1 MVEGKANMMPAAA
14 PARAKPAAKSAGY
27 RLEAAGLERAK
38 NVTPGFFRR
47 MFGRKEPSMFH
58 RCLAIH
64 MHHAQQAS
72 ALD

>member
-1 MVEGKANMMPAAA
+1 MTPAA
-14 PARAKPAAKSAGY
+14 PARAKSAAKPMANVLDAKHFERSKN
-27 RLEAAGLERAK
+27 AA
-38 NVTPGFFRR
+38 PGFFQR
-47 MFGRKEPSMFH
+47 MFRREEPSIFH

>member
-1 MVEGKANMMPAAA
+1 MKMTPAALG
-14 PARAKPAAKSAGY
+14 RAKAPTKSAGY
-27 RLEAAGLERAK
+27 ALSAAPFERTK
-38 NVTPGFFRR
+38 NATPGFFRR
-47 MFGRKEPSMFH
+47 MFRREEPSIFH